1 MPAPRI
7 LVVIPGLPEQRSG
20 GGAMLYELL
29 AWLADRVGPSGTVA
43 VVVPVPHA
51 RRSELESLERD
62 PAFLHTHWHP
72 LDERRVPGLA
82 GRMQRMLGPLPADM
96 AKVATPENASMLDA
110 IRTSFRPTVEL
121 AVSSWALAAYRGQS
135 FTPGTRL
142 FMVNVDPDIV
152 RHDGPL
158 FHGGLFDG
166 LTLDV
171 DAALRK
177 LACLIDQPKV
187 RRICRQ
193 ALATAARVGAV
204 SPADVA
210 PLDRLG
216 GRSDTVYLPPLMRPK
231 PLDRSA
237 AVPNT
242 VLITTNLAYQPNVT
256 SLEWFLT
263 KVWPHVAPHKS
274 PQAQAGGSPC
284 LTIAGLDPRGV
295 APRLCRGHD
304 RVTFVGLLA
313 LAELDAAFARTAVAV
328 NPTQTGSG
336 FQVKLLDA
344 IARGVPIVSTAWSNK
359 LGPAIPS
366 SDDPHE
372 LARLI
377 TARLT
382 PGSSPPFDYAAFHA
396 SATAAWNAF
405 LFEARRPV
413 TP

>member
-20 GGAMLYELL
+20 GGLMLYELL
-29 AWLADRVGPSGTVA
+29 AWLADRVGPSGAVA

-51 RRSELESLERD
+51 RWTELESLERD
-62 PAFLHTHWHP
+62 PAFPHTHWHP
-72 LDERRVPGLA
+72 LDERRVPGLS
-82 GRMQRMLGPLPADM
+82 GRVQRMLGPLPADM
-96 AKVATPENASMLDA
+96 AKVATPENASMLEA

-121 AVSSWALAAYRGQS
+121 AVSSWALAVYRGQT

-158 FHGGLFDG
+158 FALGRFDA
-166 LTLDV
+166 

-177 LACLIDQPKV
+177 LACLIDRPKV
-187 RRICRQ
+187 RRVCRQ
-193 ALATAARVGAV
+193 ALATAGRVGAV

-216 GRSDTVYLPPLMRPK
+216 SRSDTVYLPPLMRPK

-237 AVPNT
+237 AVPST

-256 SLEWFLT
+256 SLEWFLRE
-263 KVWPHVAPHKS
+263 VWPHVGA
-274 PQAQAGGSPC
+274 AE
-284 LTIAGLDPRGV
+284 LTITGSDPRGMGE
-295 APRLCRGHD
+295 RLCRGRE
-304 RVTFVGLLA
+304 RVRFVGTLGP
-313 LAELDAAFARTAVAV
+313 AELDAAFARTAMAV

-359 LGPAIPS
+359 LGSAIPS
-366 SDDPHE
+366 SDDPRE

-377 TARLT
+377 TARLI
-382 PGSSPPFDYAAFHA
+382 PGSTPAFDYAAFHA
-396 SATAAWNAF
+396 TATAAWNAF
-405 LFEARRPV
+405 LFEASRPV
-413 TP
+413 TPS

>member
-1 MPAPRI
+1 LTAIHFGIGKQAVPRI

-20 GGAMLYELL
+20 GGVMLYELL
-29 AWLADRVGPSGTVA
+29 AWLADRVGPTGQVA
-43 VVVPVPHA
+43 VVVPVPHT
-51 RRSELESLERD
+51 RWSELEAVERD
-62 PAFLHTHWHP
+62 PAFPRTHWHP

-82 GRMQRMLGPLPADM
+82 GRLQRMLGPLPADM
-96 AKVATPENASMLDA
+96 AKVATAENASMLEA

-121 AVSSWALAAYRGQS
+121 AVSSWALAAYRGQA

-152 RHDGPL
+152 RHDGPVFAL
-158 FHGGLFDG
+158 GR
-166 LTLDV
+166 LDA

-177 LACLIDQPKV
+177 LACAIDRPKV
-187 RRICRQ
+187 RRVCRQ
-193 ALATAARVGAV
+193 ALTTAARVGAV
-204 SPADVA
+204 SPADIA

-231 PLDRSA
+231 PLDRAA

-242 VLITTNLAYQPNVT
+242 VLITTNLGYQPNVT
-256 SLEWFLT
+256 SLEWFLRE
-263 KVWPHVAPHKS
+263 VWPHVGLAE
-274 PQAQAGGSPC
+274 
-284 LTIAGLDPRGV
+284 LTIAGSDPRSVGE
-295 APRLCRGHD
+295 RLCRGRE
-304 RVTFVGLLA
+304 RVRFVGMLGP
-313 LAELDAAFARTAVAV
+313 AELDAAFARTAVAV

-366 SDDPHE
+366 SDDPRE

-382 PGSSPPFDYAAFHA
+382 PGSTPPFDYAGFHA

-405 LFEARRPV
+405 LFEDRRPV

>member
-1 MPAPRI
+1 LTAIHFGIGKQAVPRI

-20 GGAMLYELL
+20 GGVMLYELL
-29 AWLADRVGPSGTVA
+29 AWLADRVGPTGQVA
-43 VVVPVPHA
+43 VVVPVPHT
-51 RRSELESLERD
+51 RWSELEAVERD
-62 PAFLHTHWHP
+62 PAFPRTHWHP

-82 GRMQRMLGPLPADM
+82 GRLQRMLGPLPADM
-96 AKVATPENASMLDA
+96 AKVATAENASMLEA

-121 AVSSWALAAYRGQS
+121 AVSSWALAAYRGQA

-152 RHDGPL
+152 RHDGPVL
-158 FHGGLFDG
+158 ALGR
-166 LTLDV
+166 LDA

-177 LACLIDQPKV
+177 LACAIDRPKV
-187 RRICRQ
+187 RRVCRQ
-193 ALATAARVGAV
+193 ALTTAARVGAV
-204 SPADVA
+204 SPADIA

-231 PLDRSA
+231 PLDRAA
-237 AVPNT
+237 AVPGT
-242 VLITTNLAYQPNVT
+242 VLITTNLGYQPNVT
-256 SLEWFLT
+256 SLEWFLRE
-263 KVWPHVAPHKS
+263 VWPHVGLAE
-274 PQAQAGGSPC
+274 
-284 LTIAGLDPRGV
+284 LTIAGSDPRGV
-295 APRLCRGHD
+295 GERLCRGRE
-304 RVTFVGLLA
+304 RVRFVGMLGP
-313 LAELDAAFARTAVAV
+313 AELDAAFARTAVAV

-366 SDDPHE
+366 SDDPRE

-377 TARLT
+377 TPRLT
-382 PGSSPPFDYAAFHA
+382 PGSTPPFDYAGLHA

-405 LFEARRPV
+405 LFEDRRPV